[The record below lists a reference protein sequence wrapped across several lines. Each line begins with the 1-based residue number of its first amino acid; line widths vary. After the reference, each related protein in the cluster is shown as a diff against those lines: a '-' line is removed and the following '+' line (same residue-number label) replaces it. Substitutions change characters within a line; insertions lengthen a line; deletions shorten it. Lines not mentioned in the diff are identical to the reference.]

1 METKEDWNQDNDTF
15 TDESNQ
21 FLTWLTQDA
30 KLTIS
35 SKISL
40 RDLRD
45 LNQGRAIVATAD
57 IDKGELLFEIP
68 RDSILNIATS
78 QIVQDFPKVKPS
90 LETELGQWEG
100 LIVCLSYEWLVLGSS
115 SKWWPYLQV
124 LPPGGKG
131 SLNTLVYWS
140 EEELSLL
147 RPSLVLNRIGE
158 QGAREMFDRV
168 MEYIDKHGLK
178 SILRGKLSWDEFLH
192 IASVV
197 MSYSFDV
204 ERSHEVENPDV
215 ENSSDDEENDDSY
228 LKSMVPF
235 ADMLN
240 ADTKKCNANLVYGSS
255 SLTMRSTK
263 PIASGEQVYNT
274 YGEYPNSEIL
284 RRYGYVE
291 WDGSLY
297 DFGEVLLD
305 NIKEALR
312 ESFHVTQ
319 ETVDAC
325 LMILQNDDKIVEL
338 LDGTEI
344 VTDAYDCYISGEIL
358 TEMVALIQ
366 IMCTVLQTPD
376 QTYLQEPTL
385 RRHMERVAKKCIQLI
400 ETGAVTQKCAD
411 VWKLSIDKRLAMYPG
426 ETGRSI
432 KEEEEGEEVG
442 TTRDDRSKAKS
453 ETLRQ
458 SMASTV
464 LIGEFNALSKCRDSL
479 EKQYKVIDD
488 DRLLNNV
495 LKRKLVE
502 TESGGSNGHRPS
514 GKKAKRVNPNGS

>member
-1 METKEDWNQDNDTF
+1 METKEDWDQDNDTF
-15 TDESNQ
+15 TDQSNE
-21 FLTWLTQDA
+21 FLTWLTQEA

-35 SKISL
+35 PKISL
-40 RDLRD
+40 KDLRS

-78 QIVQDFPKVKPS
+78 QIVQDFPRVKPS

-100 LIVCLSYEWLVLGSS
+100 LIVCLSYEWLVLGSN

-124 LPPGGKG
+124 LPPSGES

-140 EEELSLL
+140 DEELSLL

-158 QGAREMFDRV
+158 QGARDMFDRV
-168 MEYIDKHGLK
+168 MQFIDKHGLK
-178 SILRGKLSWDEFLH
+178 SVLEDKLSWDKFLH

-204 ERSHEVENPDV
+204 ERPHDGNNSEDV
-215 ENSSDDEENDDSY
+215 ENSSDDEDDDSY

-255 SLTMRSTK
+255 SLAMRSTK
-263 PIASGEQVYNT
+263 PIASGGQVYNT

-305 NIKEALR
+305 NIRESLR
-312 ESFHVTQ
+312 ESFNVTP
-319 ETVDAC
+319 ETIDAC
-325 LMILQNDDKIVEL
+325 LTILQNDDKMVEL

-358 TEMVALIQ
+358 TEMVVLVQ

-400 ETGAVTQKCAD
+400 ETGTVTQKCVD
-411 VWKLSIDKRLAMYPG
+411 VWKLCIDKRLAMYPS
-426 ETGRSI
+426 ETG
-432 KEEEEGEEVG
+432 GTGG
-442 TTRDDRSKAKS
+442 TTGDDRGKVQS
-453 ETLRQ
+453 ETLKQ

-464 LIGEFNALSKCRDSL
+464 LTGEFNALSKCRDSL

-488 DRLLNNV
+488 DRLLSNV

-502 TESGGSNGHRPS
+502 TESGKDDSQHPS